1 MAQFPVNTHRF
12 DPYKNFK
19 FRIRLPDGRFL
30 AGLSRVSALKRTTE
44 VVTHREGGD
53 PSRVRHSP
61 GLTRYEP
68 ITLERG
74 VTHDPEF
81 EEWAGKVMLE
91 LYNEAGQLALAYRIF
106 RAWVSEYVV
115 LGDLDA
121 QGHAVA
127 IERIVLQNEGFERDR
142 SISEPVEQSLDRS
155 GREPS
160 D

>member
-1 MAQFPVNTHRF
+1 MR
-12 DPYKNFK
+12 D
-19 FRIRLPDGRFL
+19 FRKDL
-30 AGLSRVSALKRTTE
+30 
-44 VVTHREGGD
+44 
-53 PSRVRHSP
+53 
-61 GLTRYEP
+61 
-68 ITLERG
+68 
-74 VTHDPEF
+74 
-81 EEWAGKVMLE
+81 MLE